1 VLSQIPYDFIE
12 MGDKSDLIEI
22 NMEKMIEINK
32 NTKNLVGEYRRA

>member
-1 VLSQIPYDFIE
+1 

-32 NTKNLVGEYRRA
+32 NTKNLVAEYRRA